1 MPIEP
6 ARAKQESVPKF
17 QSIHS
22 TGEAK
27 MQLKRINSLIMVG
40 MMALAWSSTAWTDCN
55 SDRSRCEMDCREYD
69 KMNNMV
75 GAEHAKTNAVFGAV
89 GGMLSTS
96 CNNDCSAQFNSCVGA
111 ENSARMRREEQQR
124 AESEQRAKQQI
135 EKRQQAQKQAVQ
147 QEQTSKEQQKAERW
161 LAEGHELFKK
171 KAYVEAIDFFESGLK
186 RLPNDTEGLYGIAQ
200 CYLALKKPEEAK
212 EYAARYLQL
221 EPDSPYAKQ
230 LKRKLPGL
238 EAAVMAQER
247 EAAEALTQA
256 GMLQK
261 GNLMWMRCAMGQTW
275 DGSTCTGTAN
285 EYTWDQAMALRPSF
299 AGYSDWRVPT
309 HEELLSI
316 RYCSNGIDSLDD
328 GSTRCSAGR
337 VSPTINQ
344 MDFPNPPD
352 RPFWSGS
359 PVAANSDVAWSVDF
373 SSGSGYWNLKYGN
386 FPVRLVRGH

>member
-1 MPIEP
+1 
-6 ARAKQESVPKF
+6 
-17 QSIHS
+17 
-22 TGEAK
+22 

-96 CNNDCSAQFNSCVGA
+96 CNNDCSAQFNSCVEA

-238 EAAVMAQER
+238 EAAVMAQEKQVR
-247 EAAEALTQA
+247 ETAQAEQQALEST
-256 GMLQK
+256 GVVKK
-261 GNLMWMRCAMGQTW
+261 GNLMWMRCTMGQSWT
-275 DGSTCTGTAN
+275 GSACIGDAKN
-285 EYTWDQAMALRPSF
+285 YTWSQAKELQNRF
-299 AGYSDWRVPT
+299 AGYTDWRLPT
-309 HEELLSI
+309 LEELLSL
-316 RYCSNGIDSLDD
+316 RYCSKGVFMVTDVDNNPLDQNWCND
-328 GSTRCSAGR
+328 MSSR
-337 VSPTINQ
+337 PTINEK
-344 MDFPNPPD
+344 DFPGTPSVL
-352 RPFWSGS
+352 FWSQSIKDGGGTNGTTAVWAVNFSDGS
-359 PVAANSDVAWSVDF
+359 F
-373 SSGSGYWNLKYGN
+373 SWYNDKGASL
-386 FPVRLVRGH
+386 RLVRGQ